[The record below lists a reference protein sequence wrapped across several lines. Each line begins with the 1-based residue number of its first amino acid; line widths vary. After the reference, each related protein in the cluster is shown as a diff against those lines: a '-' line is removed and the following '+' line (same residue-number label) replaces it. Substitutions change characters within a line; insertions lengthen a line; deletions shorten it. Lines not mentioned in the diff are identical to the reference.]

1 MSVLGPLVNWMEATS
16 LAGTIRESSR
26 ITGALSACHL
36 IGLTLIAGGAV
47 VSNLARFGV
56 LGETETEHGAEA
68 TRPVAR
74 AMTVGLSISVA
85 TGLLLLA
92 PRASTAV
99 ANSTFQLKMS
109 LLAVAALLHF
119 TLQRA
124 NRATPP
130 VNGVLRA
137 GGALE
142 LVLWFGVAL
151 AGCAYIL
158 LE

>member
-1 MSVLGPLVNWMEATS
+1 MSVLGPLANWVEATS
-16 LAGTIRESSR
+16 LAGAIRESSR
-26 ITGALSACHL
+26 LTGALSAFHL

-47 VSNLARFGV
+47 VSNLAGFGF
-56 LGETETEHGAEA
+56 LGETDHGAEA

-74 AMTVGLSISVA
+74 AMTVGLCISVM

-92 PRASTAV
+92 PRASGAV
-99 ANSTFQLKMS
+99 GNSTFQLKMS
-109 LLAVAALLHF
+109 LLALAALLHF

-124 NRATPP
+124 NRRTPT
-130 VNGVLRA
+130 VSGMGRA

>member
-1 MSVLGPLVNWMEATS
+1 MSALNPLVHWMEATS

-26 ITGALSACHL
+26 LTGALSAFHL

-56 LGETETEHGAEA
+56 LGETEHGAEA

-74 AMTVGLSISVA
+74 AMTVGLCISVA

-124 NRATPP
+124 NRGTPT
-130 VNGVLRA
+130 VGGVLRA

-142 LVLWFGVAL
+142 LVLWISVAL